1 MRCRHERLPRTDTE
15 TWDEKLSV
23 ALTHVLRHRQDV
35 VHRPDGLV
43 PLAVAAAAVRRPS
56 PDVYHVLSVSRK
68 GGIARFE
75 VVEHSAYG
83 VWVRAT
89 NKHTAAVDISLLQIP
104 PERCLDLR
112 PPKPDNLGAA
122 IGPDGGPSRREA
134 APLPVPGS
142 CTSPALPA
150 AASGPCGP
158 APAIRPTALARPPVT
173 APPGAL
179 QRTPVAG
186 TSTGPPLQAAT
197 AGGAPD
203 ARPPNSPMTSL
214 REFYKAVQC
223 NPDGRTVRYIDF
235 GKNGKH
241 VSLAGLDIPGD
252 GLLVYVKGEEA
263 LDSDAAQRSAA
274 QQAEM
279 TFKRLLER
287 PLSEARLAK

>member
-1 MRCRHERLPRTDTE
+1 MHGRHERLPDTE
-15 TWDEKLSV
+15 SYDVETSV
-23 ALTHVLRHRQDV
+23 ALSGVLRHRRDV

-43 PLAVAAAAVRRPS
+43 PLAVAAAAVRQPIQ
-56 PDVYHVLSVSRK
+56 DVYHVLSVSRNR
-68 GGIARFE
+68 GIARFE
-75 VVEHSAYG
+75 VVEHLAYG

-89 NKHTAAVDISLLQIP
+89 NKHTVTVDISLLQIP

-122 IGPDGGPSRREA
+122 IGPDDGPSRREA

-142 CTSPALPA
+142 CTSPVLPA

-158 APAIRPTALARPPVT
+158 APAIRPTALARAQVK

-179 QRTPVAG
+179 QRIPVAG
-186 TSTGPPLQAAT
+186 TSTGPPLQAAN

-214 REFYKAVQC
+214 RKFYEAVQC
-223 NPDGRTVRYIDF
+223 NPDGRTVQYIDF

-252 GLLVYVKGEEA
+252 GLIVYVKGDEA
-263 LDSDAAQRSAA
+263 PDSDAAQRSAA
-274 QQAEM
+274 LRAEM
-279 TFKRLLER
+279 TFRRLLER
-287 PLSEARLAK
+287 PLSEARLAR